1 MIAVTINSHDNN
13 TGKSAYGTVVVSGC
27 PAMAYSQ
34 YIQYPSLQNEE
45 LLLDT
50 INSVTKY
57 ENSVTISN
65 KVYNNQTF
73 TITVE
78 KAENIGIWV
87 FTVGLPV
94 VVLIIC
100 LIVFLRRKHL

>member
-1 MIAVTINSHDNN
+1 M
-13 TGKSAYGTVVVSGC
+13 
-27 PAMAYSQ
+27 
-34 YIQYPSLQNEE
+34 
-45 LLLDT
+45 
-50 INSVTKY
+50 
-57 ENSVTISN
+57 TISN